1 MSPCCLVDDHPKNDM
16 TIPQNS
22 YSSLTMTQ
30 AFFPQTEIPTV

>member
-16 TIPQNS
+16 SIPQTVR
-22 YSSLTMTQ
+22 SSLIMTQ